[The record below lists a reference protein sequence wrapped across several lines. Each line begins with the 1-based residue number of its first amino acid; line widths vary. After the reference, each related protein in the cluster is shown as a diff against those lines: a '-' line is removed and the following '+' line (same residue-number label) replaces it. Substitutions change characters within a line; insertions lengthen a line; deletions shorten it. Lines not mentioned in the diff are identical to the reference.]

1 MNLKRSIAV
10 LAALCV
16 LAAPAA
22 FAATSTPGG
31 ATAPAQAAATTTTPK
46 AQTAAAARHQRIHH
60 RAYVRHMRLTHRLA
74 HLRHTRVARGHA
86 HKARFA
92 SLDWLQRK
100 NAKLRIHIRRIV
112 RANHQYRAALR
123 AVSYGTLHAI
133 ASCESHNN
141 PRAIG
146 GGGAYRGLFQMTFHI
161 WGAVGGHGD
170 PAAASTKEQYLRAAL
185 VYRRYGSGQWPVC
198 GR

>member
-1 MNLKRSIAV
+1 MNLKRLIAALAV
-10 LAALCV
+10 LAV

-22 FAATSTPGG
+22 FAATSTPAGS
-31 ATAPAQAAATTTTPK
+31 TAPAETASTTPPK
-46 AQTAAAARHQRIHH
+46 AQTAAAVRHQRVHH
-60 RAYVRHMRLTHRLA
+60 RAYLRHMRLSHRLA
-74 HLRHTRVARGHA
+74 HLRHTRVAKSHA

-92 SLDWLQRK
+92 SIDWLQRK
-100 NAKLRIHIRRIV
+100 NAKLAIHIRRIV
-112 RANHQYRAALR
+112 RANHQYRRALR

-146 GGGAYRGLFQMTFHI
+146 GGGAYRGLFQMTFQI

-170 PAAASTKEQYLRAAL
+170 PASASVKEQYLRAAL